1 MGLAGLAR
9 AEPDLHQTA
18 LVRPRHARHVGLDNS
33 PSTAQIRLINNIPV
47 DNHIG

>member
-1 MGLAGLAR
+1 MGQARLAR
-9 AEPDLHQTA
+9 AEPGVHQTE

-33 PSTAQIRLINNIPV
+33 PSTAQARLINNIPV